1 MLSEF
6 LLLTRGEY
14 ILRKWSCL
22 CLTTFVVL
30 LFNPLLSYADISGL
44 QACKDSPA
52 FTKRLENS
60 VKKLEGRL
68 AKYEPSTPPFLAI
81 QKQIDKTKLRFDKYG
96 KAGLLCGSDGLPHL
110 VTDGR
115 WNHAGEFVFPGL
127 LFIYITGWIGWV
139 GRGYLQAVANT
150 KKPIE
155 KEIIIDV
162 PLALKFSSS
171 GFTWPLAAWQEFTSG
186 NLVASNDDITV
197 SPR

>member
-1 MLSEF
+1 MS
-6 LLLTRGEY
+6 
-14 ILRKWSCL
+14 
-22 CLTTFVVL
+22 FVSFAAFIVL
-30 LFNPLLSYADISGL
+30 LFYPLFSYAGIAGL
-44 QACKDSPA
+44 QPCKDSPA
-52 FTKRLENS
+52 FTKRLDNS

-68 AKYEPSTPPFLAI
+68 SKYEPSTPPFLAI

-110 VTDGR
+110 VADGR

-127 LFIYITGWIGWV
+127 LFIYISGWIGWV
-139 GRGYLQAVANT
+139 GRGYLQSVATT

-162 PLALKFSSS
+162 PLALKFSVS
-171 GFTWPLAAWQEFTSG
+171 GFTWPLAAWQEFTG
-186 NLVASNDDITV
+186 GKLLADNTEITV

>member
-1 MLSEF
+1 M
-6 LLLTRGEY
+6 
-14 ILRKWSCL
+14 RKWSCL

-52 FTKRLENS
+52 FTKRLDNS

-68 AKYEPSTPPFLAI
+68 SKYEPSTPPFLAI

-162 PLALKFSSS
+162 PLALKFSAS

-186 NLVASNDDITV
+186 NLVASDDDITV